1 MKVFLPLILLFV
13 FALTYFGQSVE
24 SPNGNLKLVFKL
36 KDDGTP
42 VYSLTR
48 LCCINQQSSHFCF
61 SLDFNFVTFRHSQ
74 VCHPI

>member
-1 MKVFLPLILLFV
+1 MPEVQLHGFDFENWIKKTF
-13 FALTYFGQSVE
+13 FAEFTVSYSHKWDVPAE
-24 SPNGNLKLVFKL
+24 SN
-36 KDDGTP
+36 
-42 VYSLTR
+42 SLER